1 MTALALH
8 TCCFIVVMMR
18 THLFVPGCKTTCR
31 LQCMLTACGWHVL
44 ACQII
49 ASAAASPAYAAP
61 AVVQTHSFQ
70 YGHPAMPSW
79 QIQSLTCSQDFI
91 ESELTARRPVLC
103 CRNKLGKRK
112 GQSHGA
118 GPSKRA
124 AVRQEVRVTCGSSS
138 GVYDI
143 TRGCIALRA
152 AQHGQVCFVHSL
164 FHSFCIL
171 YPSPSGKVCTLL
183 TSGTHEH
190 LLCISLMCCGSLVL
204 LVGVQPCPSTCSLA
218 QERVCSSC

>member
-1 MTALALH
+1 
-8 TCCFIVVMMR
+8 MMR
-18 THLFVPGCKTTCR
+18 THLSVSVCKAKCH

-49 ASAAASPAYAAP
+49 SFEAVSPVHIATAIIRP
-61 AVVQTHSFQ
+61 HAVQ
-70 YGHPAMPSW
+70 YVHPTMPSW
-79 QIQSLTCSQDFI
+79 QIQALNVSQDFVQ
-91 ESELTARRPVLC
+91 SGHTVTRPMLC
-103 CRNKLGKRK
+103 CRAKLGKRK

-152 AQHGQVCFVHSL
+152 AQHGQVCFTHSSIHPLIQCVHSSCLYSSPEVRHVL
-164 FHSFCIL
+164 FMHEVWSSICFAQVSCVVTA
-171 YPSPSGKVCTLL
+171 VCRSHGMKLW
-183 TSGTHEH
+183 
-190 LLCISLMCCGSLVL
+190 
-204 LVGVQPCPSTCSLA
+204 
-218 QERVCSSC
+218 